1 MSKKALIA
9 LFLAIALPVIGYM
22 TLKYKGE
29 EAVVIPRKFLLDTV
43 ITSVEGDK
51 IHTDSI
57 WHKTKNITLVNQLGD
72 TVSLYDVRNKII
84 VIDFIFTTCRSIC
97 PAMTANMR
105 KLQESFIRG
114 GNIRQ
119 KSDTGIVHFLSFT
132 VDPERDS
139 VMKLKNFADHF
150 NANHD
155 SWWFLTGDKKKIYDF
170 AFEELK
176 VDKFSDEPITPDFVH
191 TNRFVLL
198 DRSYR
203 VRGYYNGM
211 DTESLKQL
219 ARDVAILML
228 ERQ

>member
-1 MSKKALIA
+1 MSKKALLA
-9 LFLAIALPVIGYM
+9 LFLAIALPVIGYVM
-22 TLKYKGE
+22 LKYKGE

-43 ITSVEGDK
+43 IQTVDGDK
-51 IHTDSI
+51 IKTDSI
-57 WHKTKNITLVNQLGD
+57 WHRTKNITLVNQLGD
-72 TVSLYDVRNKII
+72 TVSLYDIRNKII

-97 PAMTANMR
+97 PGMTANMR

-139 VMKLKNFADHF
+139 VMKLKQFADHF
-150 NANHD
+150 NVNHD

-198 DRSYR
+198 DRNYR

-211 DTESLKQL
+211 DNESLQQL